1 MGYLLD
7 NCQFDR
13 LSSEIITQCQ
23 PYKCTKDSGIDS
35 FFYDGTKDN
44 YSDYESEMMSFSHCF
59 YTDVEAYN
67 KEHPENQKAPEMV
80 CAFSLSNTALRTA
93 PLPNSQRNRFN
104 RDIPNAKR
112 RSQYPAIL
120 IGQLCVFDGFGG
132 HDIGDEMMDLIKTI
146 AINPENRYA
155 ARYLVVDAVN
165 HPKVLA
171 YYTKNGFEFL
181 FNSDE
186 EEKDCL
192 HKSDCPTRLMFFDLI
207 ILRQN
212 I

>member
-35 FFYDGTKDN
+35 FFHDGTKDN

-171 YYTKNGFEFL
+171 YYTKN
-181 FNSDE
+181 
-186 EEKDCL
+186 
-192 HKSDCPTRLMFFDLI
+192 
-207 ILRQN
+207 
-212 I
+212 